1 MTKKKYQKGGFTR
14 APILRENKVLPE
26 LPLDTD
32 LSALFASEGSHPL
45 QERFADA
52 VEETLSGTM
61 ISTILQEKEKKSD
74 PAIRLKARSKSSPPP
89 PQAELDLH
97 GLKAKE
103 AISAADFFLQEA
115 RQRKLTTVRIIT
127 GKGLHS
133 QGGAV
138 LRDVIED
145 KLVDWKAQGLI
156 LAFLWEQQTK
166 LRSGSAIILLA

>member
-1 MTKKKYQKGGFTR
+1 MAKKKYLQTGLNQ
-14 APILRENKVLPE
+14 APILRENKILPQ
-26 LPLDTD
+26 LPIDTD
-32 LSALFASEGSHPL
+32 LSALFTSEGSHTL
-45 QERFADA
+45 RERFADA

-61 ISTILQEKEKKSD
+61 ISAILQEKEKK
-74 PAIRLKARSKSSPPP
+74 PGKAIRLKARSKSSPPP

-103 AISAADFFLQEA
+103 AVAAADFFLQEA
-115 RQRKLTTVRIIT
+115 RRRKLTTVRIIT
-127 GKGLHS
+127 GKGIHS

-145 KLVDWKAQGLI
+145 RLIGWKAQRLI

-166 LRSGSAIILLA
+166 LRSGSAIIIL